1 MADMDPRAWLTIIG
15 IGEDGVDGLCS
26 AGRAALARAELV
38 MGSAP
43 SSAASRAT
51 CAVFKWPALPTA

>member
-38 MGSAP
+38 MGSARHLALLP
-43 SSAASRAT
+43 ALT
-51 CAVFKWPALPTA
+51 CAVFK